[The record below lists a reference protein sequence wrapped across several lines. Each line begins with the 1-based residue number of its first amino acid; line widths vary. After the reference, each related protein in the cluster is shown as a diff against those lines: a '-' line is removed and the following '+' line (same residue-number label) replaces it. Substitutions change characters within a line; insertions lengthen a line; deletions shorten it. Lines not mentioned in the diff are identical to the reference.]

1 MGVKGI
7 QIDQR
12 STSEQI
18 ANGLRDMILRGEL
31 APGEQIR
38 ESVLAADLGVSRN
51 TVREAVRILE
61 RTGLISHEMN
71 RGASVRQPSLVELED
86 LYAARLAIEIGAAH
100 TVSPTDSREPLRQ
113 AFDELLEAV
122 ESGATEK
129 ALQADLAFHATAV
142 AMAGSSRLDAA
153 FRRILNELQL
163 YLAILSK
170 AEGEYAKPEQV
181 RTEHLAIL
189 EAYESGEIATVIDV
203 LTVHV
208 QENAARLAR
217 IVT

>member
-1 MGVKGI
+1 MAAKGI

-31 APGEQIR
+31 TPGEPIR
-38 ESVLAADLGVSRN
+38 ESVLASDLGVSRN

-61 RTGLISHEMN
+61 RTGLISYEMN
-71 RGASVRQPSLVELED
+71 RGASVRKPSREELED
-86 LYAARLAIEIGAAH
+86 LYAARLAIEIGAAQIGSLAD
-100 TVSPTDSREPLRQ
+100 VREPLRR
-113 AFDELLEAV
+113 AFDELIEALD
-122 ESGATEK
+122 SGATEK

-142 AMAGSSRLDAA
+142 AMGGSGRLDSA

-170 AEGEYAKPEQV
+170 AEGEYAQPDQV
-181 RTEHLAIL
+181 RSEHLEIL
-189 EAYESGEIATVIDV
+189 RAYESGRVAAVIEA

-208 QENAARLAR
+208 RDNAARLAR
-217 IVT
+217 IVS